1 MLATTIEPL
10 SMEGHVLMRRSEGHH
25 PSGVLFPGLKEQ
37 FLILQESSPVNVA
50 RHLIGLDGI
59 SSVIKVGDVGYI
71 PQNQSLPA
79 SLPDQSVTKNPDVL
93 LRLPSLKE
101 SKWKVTVLQQ
111 WVGRVERIERHT
123 FYAVL
128 NDATN
133 SQNPPEE
140 VELEIAEIS
149 PSDLSLFIPGATF
162 YWSIGYQDTPG
173 GQRQR
178 VSVLRI
184 ARRPRLSDSDV
195 DRVLRQ
201 ADSLADF
208 LEIA

>member
-1 MLATTIEPL
+1 MLGATIEPL
-10 SMEGHVLMRRSEGHH
+10 SMKAHILMRRSEGHH
-25 PSGVLFPGLKEQ
+25 EGRVLFPGLKEQ
-37 FLILQESSPVNVA
+37 FLILQESCQVNVA
-50 RHLIGLDGI
+50 RHLIGLDGV
-59 SSVIKVGDVGYI
+59 SSVITVGEVGYI
-71 PQNQSLPA
+71 PQNQPLPA

-111 WVGRVERIERHT
+111 WVGRVERIERLT

-133 SQNPPEE
+133 PQNPPEE

-149 PSDLSLFIPGATF
+149 PSDRSLFIPGATF

-184 ARRPRLSDSDV
+184 ARHPRLSDTDV
-195 DRVLRQ
+195 DRILKQ
-201 ADSLADF
+201 ADSLAAF